1 MGFIKYL
8 WLKLYRSNKGLVQA
22 MLPSILLFGLLLLL
36 LNYTPPVWLTDTFAI
51 IVGIILVS
59 LAIIA
64 IILTI
69 QMIADLI
76 LYLIDQYD
84 EYKENK

>member
-22 MLPSILLFGLLLLL
+22 MLSSILLFGLLVLSHD
-36 LNYTPPVWLTDTFAI
+36 YTPPVWLTYTFAI
-51 IVGIILVS
+51 IAGIILVA
-59 LAIIA
+59 LAIVA
-64 IILTI
+64 IIFII
-69 QMIADLI
+69 QEIADLV

>member
-1 MGFIKYL
+1 MGFLKYI

-22 MLPSILLFGLLLLL
+22 MLPSILLFGLILLS

-51 IVGIILVS
+51 IAGIILIL
-59 LAIIA
+59 LALITAILIIQA
-64 IILTI
+64 
-69 QMIADLI
+69 IADLV
-76 LYLIDQYD
+76 LYLIDQYK

>member
-22 MLPSILLFGLLLLL
+22 MIIAILLFGLLVLSHD
-36 LNYTPPVWLTDTFAI
+36 YTPPVWLTYTFAI
-51 IVGIILVS
+51 IVGIRLVS

-64 IILTI
+64 IILII
-69 QMIADLI
+69 QEIADLV

-84 EYKENK
+84 EYKRER

>member
-22 MLPSILLFGLLLLL
+22 MIIAILLFGLLLLSYD
-36 LNYTPPVWLTDTFAI
+36 YTPPIWLTYTFAI

-69 QMIADLI
+69 QEIADLV

-84 EYKENK
+84 EYKRER

>member
-22 MLPSILLFGLLLLL
+22 VIIAILLFGLLLLSYD
-36 LNYTPPVWLTDTFAI
+36 YTPPIWLTYTFAI

-69 QMIADLI
+69 QEIADLV

-84 EYKENK
+84 EYKRER

>member
-22 MLPSILLFGLLLLL
+22 MLPSILLFGLLLLS
-36 LNYTPPVWLTDTFAI
+36 NAYTPPIWLTYTFAI
-51 IVGIILVS
+51 IAGIILVS

-69 QMIADLI
+69 QEIADLV
-76 LYLIDQYD
+76 LYLIDQYK

>member
-1 MGFIKYL
+1 MII
-8 WLKLYRSNKGLVQA
+8 A
-22 MLPSILLFGLLLLL
+22 ILLFGLLLLS
-36 LNYTPPVWLTDTFAI
+36 NAYTPPIWLTYTFAI
-51 IVGIILVS
+51 IAGIILVS

-69 QMIADLI
+69 QEIADLV

-84 EYKENK
+84 EYKREQ

>member
-22 MLPSILLFGLLLLL
+22 MIIAILLFGLLLLSYD
-36 LNYTPPVWLTDTFAI
+36 YTPPIWLTYTFAI

-69 QMIADLI
+69 QEIADLV
-76 LYLIDQYD
+76 LYLFDQYD
-84 EYKENK
+84 EYKRRQ

>member
-8 WLKLYRSNKGLVQA
+8 WLKLYRSNKGIVQA
-22 MLPSILLFGLLLLL
+22 MLSSILLFGLLLLSYD
-36 LNYTPPVWLTDTFAI
+36 YTPPIWLTYTFAI

-84 EYKENK
+84 EYKGNK

>member
-22 MLPSILLFGLLLLL
+22 MIIAILLFGLLVLSHG
-36 LNYTPPVWLTDTFAI
+36 YTPPVWLTYTFAI
-51 IVGIILVS
+51 IAGIILIL
-59 LAIIA
+59 LAIVAVIM
-64 IILTI
+64 IIQT
-69 QMIADLI
+69 IADLV
-76 LYLIDQYD
+76 LYLIDQYK